1 MKAFC
6 GSLESLD
13 RDKPEV
19 VFKQESDMMSFIS
32 NMSLR
37 ILIHNFLKLSSIP
50 KLSLLHQS

>member
-32 NMSLR
+32 
-37 ILIHNFLKLSSIP
+37 
-50 KLSLLHQS
+50 

>member
-32 NMSLR
+32 FFFFFFKFY
-37 ILIHNFLKLSSIP
+37 FLMR
-50 KLSLLHQS
+50 